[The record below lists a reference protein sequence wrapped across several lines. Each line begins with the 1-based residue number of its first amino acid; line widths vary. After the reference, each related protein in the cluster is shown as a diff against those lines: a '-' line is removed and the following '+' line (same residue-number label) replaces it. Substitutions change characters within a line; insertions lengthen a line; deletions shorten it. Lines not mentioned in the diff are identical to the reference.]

1 MKKKIS
7 SNPFKENSELF
18 FKVPLELQK
27 HMSSMSPSE
36 IVVYIF
42 FMTQV
47 FYKKSVEIEEPF
59 DSISYL
65 TGIKNPVTIRSA
77 IKGLVKYGWI
87 KNIIY
92 RKNSSNVYVLNLR
105 PEVNYEMV
113 RKMNDR
119 SKNTSIAK
127 KKSIEKGEAGKFLK
141 KDSEERV

>member
-47 FYKKSVEIEEPF
+47 FYKKSVEIEEPV
-59 DSISYL
+59 DSISCW

-77 IKGLVKYGWI
+77 IKGL
-87 KNIIY
+87 
-92 RKNSSNVYVLNLR
+92 S
-105 PEVNYEMV
+105 
-113 RKMNDR
+113 
-119 SKNTSIAK
+119 
-127 KKSIEKGEAGKFLK
+127 
-141 KDSEERV
+141 

>member
-1 MKKKIS
+1 
-7 SNPFKENSELF
+7 
-18 FKVPLELQK
+18 
-27 HMSSMSPSE
+27 MSPSE

-47 FYKKSVEIEEPF
+47 FYKKSVEIEEPV
-59 DSISYL
+59 DSISYW